1 MSWADTVSAH
11 ICETYSRRI
20 AQGLKHTSRMLTG
33 MLYTLLGLPNNEW
46 VSLANVVSHM
56 ARGSPAGAS
65 LRYHR
70 IVYLRH
76 NWPPIQCSHRYAAL
90 GQ

>member
-11 ICETYSRRI
+11 ICETYPRPI
-20 AQGLKHTSRMLTG
+20 AQDPKHTSRVLTEMLNSF
-33 MLYTLLGLPNNEW
+33 LGLPNNEL
-46 VSLANVVSHM
+46 VSLANVASHM
-56 ARGSPAGAS
+56 ARGSPVGAS
-65 LRYHR
+65 LPYHR